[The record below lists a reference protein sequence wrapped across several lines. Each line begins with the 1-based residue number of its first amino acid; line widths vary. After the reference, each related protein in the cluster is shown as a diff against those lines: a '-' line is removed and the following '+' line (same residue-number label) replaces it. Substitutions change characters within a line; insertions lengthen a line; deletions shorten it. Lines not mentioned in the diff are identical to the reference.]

1 MHRLSLIMIA
11 ALVISACGQDGAK
24 VDVLTDDT
32 NLQAV
37 TAVSTYSPR
46 DFSQDMASPMG
57 LEIGM
62 DRDSAEVEVRSY
74 FGARA
79 SAGQIPV
86 FKSKTLSDGAFE
98 IIATRNG
105 LQDDSVK
112 SEQVLVHFADD
123 VLVEFG
129 MRVKCY
135 RSNNPDEWTKEP
147 CP

>member
-11 ALVISACGQDGAK
+11 ALAISACGQDSAK
-24 VDVLTDDT
+24 VDILTDDT

-37 TAVSTYSPR
+37 KAVSTYSPN
-46 DFSQDMASPMG
+46 DFSQNMASPMG

-62 DRDSAEVEVRSY
+62 DRDSAEAELRTY
-74 FGARA
+74 FGSNT

-86 FKSKTLSDGAFE
+86 FKSKTLADGAFE

-105 LQDDSVK
+105 LEDDSVK

-123 VLVEFG
+123 ILVEYG

-135 RSNNPDEWTKEP
+135 RHNNSDKWIKEP